1 MSKNQL
7 VYDVNDKPAFGKNLV
22 FAFQQVLAI
31 MAATI
36 AVPTIIGLPTQIP
49 AAILG
54 AGLGTIVYLLFTK
67 FKSPVIISSSFAF
80 LSSLSTALCFGYC
93 GIILGG
99 ILAGL
104 VYVVLALIIKF
115 AGSKWVSKLM
125 PPVIIGPTVALI
137 GLSLAGSAMGDIVK
151 ASGLKEVAGEWVAV
165 TNGSYNLVALLCG
178 LVTLI
183 TICIC
188 STQKRFKMGRLI
200 PFIIGI
206 GAGYAVASFFSIFGY
221 ACNVEYLQ
229 IVNWKPLVANFAAL
243 GDSTASVG
251 AKFQSFLNYPDFALI
266 EAIKELVTGNVSEAV
281 KIAVSAA
288 TDGKVTASTLTWA
301 GVGEVA
307 LAFIPVALVVFAEH
321 IADHKNLGSIIG
333 RDLVEGEPG
342 LCRTLLGDGVGS
354 MAGTVF
360 GICPNTTYGESVGCV
375 AITKNASVSTIFLA
389 AIMCIV
395 LSFIS
400 PLMALLRT
408 IPACVMGGVCLT
420 LYGFIAVSGLKMFK
434 DINLGDNKNLF
445 TVSTILIAGI
455 GGLSIKIP
463 YKILSS
469 DLIGQTIKDGAIVD
483 VVLSP
488 AGTVDKTITITS
500 IATALVLGIIVH
512 AIINAIEKKQGGD
525 GNEEEVKEEPQSL
538 ITGAVAPNATFEVGV
553 DVVKAAEE
561 KAREE
566 EVVEELREE
575 EKAIENAESSDKE

>member
-7 VYDVNDKPAFGKNLV
+7 VYDINDKPALGKNLV

-80 LSSLSTALCFGYC
+80 LSSLSTALAFGYC

-151 ASGLKEVAGEWVAV
+151 ASGAV
-165 TNGSYNLVALLCG
+165 VNQSYNLIALFCG
-178 LVTLI
+178 LITLI

-188 STQKRFKMGRLI
+188 STQKKFKMGRLI
-200 PFIIGI
+200 PFILGI

-221 ACNVEYLQ
+221 ACHVEYLK
-229 IVNWKPLVANFAAL
+229 IVNWQPLVDNFAAL

-281 KIAVSAA
+281 KTAVSAA
-288 TDGKVTASTLTWA
+288 TNGKVTAGTLTWA
-301 GVGEVA
+301 GVGEVV
-307 LAFIPVALVVFAEH
+307 LAFVPVALVVFAEH

-342 LCRTLLGDGVGS
+342 LERTLLGDGVGS
-354 MAGTVF
+354 MVGTVF

-395 LSFIS
+395 LSFVS

-455 GGLSIKIP
+455 GGLSIQIP
-463 YKILSS
+463 YKILKS
-469 DLIGQTIKDGAIVD
+469 DVIGQAIKDGAIID
-483 VVLSP
+483 VILKP

-512 AIINAIEKKQGGD
+512 AIISAIEKKQGGD
-525 GNEEEVKEEPQSL
+525 GNEEFAKEEPQSL
-538 ITGAVAPNATFEVGV
+538 ITGAVAPNATFDVGV

-561 KAREE
+561 KEREE

-575 EKAIENAESSDKE
+575 EKAEEQSESSDKE

>member
-151 ASGLKEVAGEWVAV
+151 ASGLKEVAGELVSV

-229 IVNWKPLVANFAAL
+229 IVNWKPIVENFAAL
-243 GDSTASVG
+243 GDASASVG

-281 KIAVSAA
+281 NTA
-288 TDGKVTASTLTWA
+288 TKGVATTLTWA

-463 YKILSS
+463 YALAG
-469 DLIGQTIKDGAIVD
+469 D
-483 VVLSP
+483 
-488 AGTVDKTITITS
+488 GTVTKTITITS

-512 AIINAIEKKQGGD
+512 AIISAIEKKQGGD
-525 GNEEEVKEEPQSL
+525 GNEEEVKEELQSL

-575 EKAIENAESSDKE
+575 EKAIETAESSDKE

>member
-93 GIILGG
+93 GVILGG

-104 VYVVLALIIKF
+104 VYVVLAIIIKF

-137 GLSLAGSAMGDIVK
+137 GLSLAGSAMGDITK
-151 ASGLKEVAGEWVAV
+151 ASGATVNA
-165 TNGSYNLVALLCG
+165 SYNLVALFCG

-188 STQKRFKMGRLI
+188 STQKKFKMGRLI
-200 PFIIGI
+200 PFILGI
-206 GAGYAVASFFSIFGY
+206 GAGYAVAAFFSIFGY
-221 ACNVEYLQ
+221 CFNVEYLK
-229 IVNWKPLVANFAAL
+229 IVNWQPLVDNFVKD
-243 GDSTASVG
+243 GSFTGVTA
-251 AKFQSFLNYPDFALI
+251 FLNYPDFALI
-266 EAIKELVTGNVSEAV
+266 EAIRELV
-281 KIAVSAA
+281 
-288 TDGKVTASTLTWA
+288 DGKVNPDVIAATNGVATKITWA
-301 GVGEVA
+301 GVGEVI
-307 LAFIPVALVVFAEH
+307 LAFVPVALVVFAEH

-333 RDLVEGEPG
+333 HDLVEGEPG
-342 LCRTLLGDGVGS
+342 LSRTLLGDGVGS
-354 MAGTVF
+354 MVGTVF
-360 GICPNTTYGESVGCV
+360 GVCPNTTYGESVGCV

-389 AIMCIV
+389 ACMCIV

-445 TVSTILIAGI
+445 TVSTILISGI

-463 YKILSS
+463 YKILTS
-469 DLIGQTIKDGAIVD
+469 DVIGQTIKDGAIVD

-512 AIINAIEKKQGGD
+512 AIIDAIEKKQGGD
-525 GNEEEVKEEPQSL
+525 GNEEEVAQEPQSL

-561 KAREE
+561 KVREE

-575 EKAIENAESSDKE
+575 ERAEENAESSDQE

>member
-36 AVPTIIGLPTQIP
+36 AVPTNIGLPTQIP

-151 ASGLKEVAGEWVAV
+151 ASGLKEVAGELVSV

-229 IVNWKPLVANFAAL
+229 IVNWKPIVENFAAL

-281 KIAVSAA
+281 NTA
-288 TDGKVTASTLTWA
+288 TKGVATTLTWA

-463 YKILSS
+463 YALAG
-469 DLIGQTIKDGAIVD
+469 D
-483 VVLSP
+483 
-488 AGTVDKTITITS
+488 GTVTKTITITS

-512 AIINAIEKKQGGD
+512 AIISAIEKKQGGD

-575 EKAIENAESSDKE
+575 EKAIETAESSDKE

>member
-80 LSSLSTALCFGYC
+80 WSSLSTALCFGYC

-104 VYVVLALIIKF
+104 VYVVLAIIIKF

-151 ASGLKEVAGEWVAV
+151 ASGLKEVAGELVSV

-229 IVNWKPLVANFAAL
+229 IVNWKPIVENFAAL
-243 GDSTASVG
+243 GDASASVG

-281 KIAVSAA
+281 NTA
-288 TDGKVTASTLTWA
+288 TKGVATTLTWA

-455 GGLSIKIP
+455 GELSIKIP
-463 YKILSS
+463 YALAG
-469 DLIGQTIKDGAIVD
+469 D
-483 VVLSP
+483 
-488 AGTVDKTITITS
+488 GTVTKTITITS

-512 AIINAIEKKQGGD
+512 AIISAIEKKQGGD

-575 EKAIENAESSDKE
+575 EKAIETAESSDKE